1 MLSPT
6 PIRPLIARWRDWLP
20 LAILLVALSSL
31 FALGGDRGWFYRS
44 SGGGSGMGGA
54 LSHETL
60 AIAENLSPEHRFL
73 MTLGVWERED
83 GSFRHDP
90 YNRFPVGVF
99 ALVRLAIAPFG
110 SDLAAKLMAGRAL
123 ALLMFCG
130 AAVFAYLA
138 IARIAESRWIALAA
152 VLLAFSG
159 IYAVYH
165 ADFVFNET
173 MDLFGV
179 MLVFHGM
186 VLFVQEGRFRQLLIK
201 VCAALLLGWHVYA
214 LIMPFALLGF
224 GGEALALVRSALA
237 SGGGARAALS
247 ALPALARSRF
257 AALAAGSILFGSA
270 LLALN
275 FANEYASYGGR
286 RSLPDLPSVRSM
298 TARLGAA
305 DVRNGMPGSA
315 WGDFS
320 MRQLHR
326 AGASSAPYA
335 VAGLAGREFSSI
347 EPVSPSFAWAA
358 WGVAAALASLAG
370 LALVP
375 RRFRVLMASVAL
387 TGFCWA
393 VALRYNTYLTFH
405 SYEGLHYVGL
415 PLALWSVA
423 LIGARRLLGGRLGGS
438 AAIAAAALAAPLFA
452 LSVAYAAQLDR
463 DDSRAERDKAELAEF
478 GAIMEM
484 ARGSAV
490 VIASPSPEWGFYDS
504 HAQYSLGHY
513 LAGSYT
519 LRRDNCE
526 SLPPDKMDFV
536 LSAHRDESLGLLTPD
551 NRFAFLY
558 APTDPLELCRSE
570 RRRLESSEPL
580 ARAEFDVYFQ
590 TDPPALHY
598 LKPDCAPEDGDA
610 PFFVYAYSENPSG
623 ASGEWESWR
632 VSPARFKRRAEFD
645 GACLMTFYHGDLGN
659 PMFHFQTG
667 QYISGGGRLW
677 EVVISPPP
685 SADELAAYES
695 EYQEIASREPAAQ
708 SGFDLYLD
716 ADGDTLAYLK
726 RPCSQDD
733 VRGRFFLS
741 VHPSDDADLP
751 AERRALGHDS
761 RNFAFEP
768 PHAAVFNGKCMA
780 TIQLPDYEIAKLETG
795 QDAPGGRLWETAIV
809 PPSAY
814 ERVYQAIASGEP
826 AAQSGFDLYLDADGG
841 AISYLKQPCS
851 QDDIRGRF
859 FLSVHPADAGDLPEE
874 RRELGHESLNFN
886 FKPPHGVVFNGKC
899 MATIQ
904 LPDYEIAKL
913 ETGQDAPG
921 GGRLWAAAVAVG
933 E

>member
-1 MLSPT
+1 MLSYA
-6 PIRPLIARWRDWLP
+6 PIPQRLARWRDWLP

-31 FALGGDRGWFYRS
+31 FVLGGDRGWFYRS

-60 AIAENLSPEHRFL
+60 AIAGNLSPKHNFL
-73 MTLGVWERED
+73 MTLGAWERED
-83 GSFRHDP
+83 GSFKLQP

-110 SDLAAKLMAGRAL
+110 NDLAAKLMAGRVL

-130 AAVFAYLA
+130 SAVFAYLA

-152 VLLAFSG
+152 ALLAFSG

-165 ADFVFNET
+165 ADFVFHQTIE
-173 MDLFGV
+173 LFGV

-186 VLFVQEGRFRQLLIK
+186 VLFVQKGRFRQLLIK
-201 VCAALLLGWHVYA
+201 ACAALFLGWHVYA

-237 SGGGARAALS
+237 SGGGTRAALS

-275 FANEYASYGGR
+275 FANEYASYGGS
-286 RSLPDLPSVRSM
+286 RSLLNLPSVQSM
-298 TARLGAA
+298 AARLGAS
-305 DVRNGMPGSA
+305 DVHWDRPDAA
-315 WGDFS
+315 WGVFS

-358 WGVAAALASLAG
+358 WGAAAAVGALAG

-375 RRFRVLMASVAL
+375 RRFRVIMASVAL

-405 SYEGLHYVGL
+405 SNEGLHYVGL

-452 LSVAYAAQLDR
+452 LSVAYAAQVDR
-463 DDSRAERDKAELAEF
+463 ADSRADRVKAELADF
-478 GAIMEM
+478 SAIMEM
-484 ARGSAV
+484 ARGKRV
-490 VIASPSPEWGFYDS
+490 VIASPAPEWGFYNS
-504 HAQYSLGHY
+504 FARYSLGHY

-519 LRRDNCE
+519 LRRDDCE

-580 ARAEFDVYFQ
+580 ARSAFDVYFQ
-590 TDPPALHY
+590 SDPPALHY
-598 LKPDCAPEDGDA
+598 LKPDCAPEDSEA
-610 PFFVYAYSENPSG
+610 PFFLYVHSENPRG
-623 ASGEWESWR
+623 APDEWESSR
-632 VSPARFKRRAEFD
+632 FSPARFHRRAEFD
-645 GACLMTFYHGDLGN
+645 GACLMTFYHWGLSH
-659 PMFHFQTG
+659 PLSRFQTG

-677 EVVISPPP
+677 EAAATPPP
-685 SADELAAYES
+685 SAETLAAYES
-695 EYQEIASREPAAQ
+695 AYQTV
-708 SGFDLYLD
+708 
-716 ADGDTLAYLK
+716 AD
-726 RPCSQDD
+726 
-733 VRGRFFLS
+733 
-741 VHPSDDADLP
+741 
-751 AERRALGHDS
+751 
-761 RNFAFEP
+761 
-768 PHAAVFNGKCMA
+768 
-780 TIQLPDYEIAKLETG
+780 
-795 QDAPGGRLWETAIV
+795 
-809 PPSAY
+809 
-814 ERVYQAIASGEP
+814 GEP
-826 AAQSGFDLYLDADGG
+826 AARSGFDVYLNANKTL
-841 AISYLKQPCS
+841 SYLKQPCS
-851 QDDIRGRF
+851 EEDARGRF
-859 FLSVHPADAGDLPEE
+859 FLSVHPADVADLPAG
-874 RRELGHESLNFN
+874 RREIGHESLNFD
-886 FKPPHGVVFNGKC
+886 FVPPHGVVFNGKC
-899 MATIQ
+899 MATRQ
-904 LPDYEIAKL
+904 LPDYEIAKI

-921 GGRLWAAAVAVG
+921 GERLWDAVAEVG
-933 E
+933 D